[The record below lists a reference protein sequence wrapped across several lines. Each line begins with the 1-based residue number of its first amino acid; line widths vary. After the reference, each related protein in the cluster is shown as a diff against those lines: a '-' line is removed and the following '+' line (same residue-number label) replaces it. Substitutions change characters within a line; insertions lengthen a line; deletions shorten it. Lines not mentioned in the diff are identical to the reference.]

1 MPEEPD
7 KQKSGQDKQAGI
19 PGEADTPDKPE
30 KEKENNSTAT
40 LYLGLCLGTAF
51 GIIFDNLALGI
62 PLGLCFGAALGLFGK
77 KK

>member
-7 KQKSGQDKQAGI
+7 EQKSGQDKQAGI

-30 KEKENNSTAT
+30 KENNSTPT

-62 PLGLCFGAALGLFGK
+62 SLGLCFGVALGLFGK